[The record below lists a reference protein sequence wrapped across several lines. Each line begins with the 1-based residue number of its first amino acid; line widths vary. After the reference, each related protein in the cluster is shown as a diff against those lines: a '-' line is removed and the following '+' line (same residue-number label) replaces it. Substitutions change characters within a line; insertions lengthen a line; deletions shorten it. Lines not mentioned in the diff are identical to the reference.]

1 MDTPVLTSTLL
12 LTLLLLVGLF
22 FFVKA
27 SVKERLQQAQFVADQ
42 PQDTLN
48 RQLQDYFTGRAY
60 RVSTPVPDPKQ
71 ITFEGL
77 VRPSVFLAGFL
88 TFLAAVGLLCLGLV
102 LAILLPQIGKGFL
115 SLTLLAPAAGLFYWR
130 GAERVEQVKL
140 QVEPWPAAPNQASVQ
155 GAVQGE
161 RSRLTVTAHRDEII
175 ELQRSLKLR
184 EAD

>member
-27 SVKERLQQAQFVADQ
+27 SVKERLQQAQFVANQ
-42 PQDTLN
+42 PQDTLT

-60 RVSTPVPDPKQ
+60 HVSTPASNLSQ
-71 ITFEGL
+71 MEFEGL

-102 LAILLPQIGKGFL
+102 LAILLPQFGKGFL
-115 SLTLLAPAAGLFYWR
+115 GLTVLAPAAGLFYWQ
-130 GAERVEQVKL
+130 GAERIEQVKL
-140 QVEPWPAAPNQASVQ
+140 QVEPWPADLDQ
-155 GAVQGE
+155 GAAQE
-161 RSRLTVTAHRDEII
+161 KRSRLTVTAHRDEII
-175 ELQRSLKLR
+175 ELQRSLNLR